1 MSGVAPKSMRT
12 WLAIAICV
20 TGWSSAVQAQSPAN
34 DVPADVNALQSELGR
49 LQTEYLRPQRLDR
62 NLDLAGRLAEAQ
74 LRYFLQEWDAAAA
87 MLVEIVENREFQSLA
102 GWNNARF
109 YLADALFE
117 DRNFTLSR
125 SVFEE
130 IVESGDAQYSLD
142 ASRRLLE
149 IALAL
154 NEYDRLDELFASMQ
168 QRAGALAT
176 PEISYVRGKA
186 FYFQLR
192 DEEAL
197 ASMSLIAVDHRLYN
211 RAQYFVGV
219 LLTRG
224 ARYGEALAV
233 FESLAER
240 LSGATSSDERDL
252 LDLALLAIGRVHYEQ
267 QEWDSARFAYESLA
281 LDSDRIDVATY
292 ERAWT
297 QIRQGSIREAIRTLE
312 LLEVVARN
320 PRYASEAALLRGD
333 LYMRLQRYGE
343 AVELF
348 EAVADSY
355 APAEEQLRAT
365 LVSAREPSEFFNTLI
380 DSETVTLR
388 LPTEVEPWVEEDPSL
403 ERALLMVA
411 DRDNLVADIEQCRLI
426 IDELDAV
433 LTGASGAGLFPVFRE
448 GWGRAVE
455 LQGRLVLTRATLVDA
470 EADAVLA
477 RMSASSRTQYE
488 QVHTQRMQVQAQF
501 LQSPRTF
508 DQITESAQ
516 RATDVLNED
525 ELEMF
530 RTTQEVEGLLD
541 ELAALERFVQR
552 QVLSRQR
559 TQGEGSRLQAQLDEV
574 ESELRNQLAESDRL
588 IEAMRI
594 RQLQASRSAD
604 IGQNERQ
611 IRARLVQLLSEERG
625 LLQGVRSGVS
635 DVDFPR
641 FDQMHET
648 LNSVDEGVETFF
660 SEIGRMVAEQTADV
674 RATLEEERAA
684 MNRYEAALERD
695 QAQID
700 ELAGEIAIASFM
712 EIQQRFSSLTMRA
725 NLGILDVAWREKE
738 DLSDRITGLF
748 EERDREYRIMDA
760 DFAEIREER

>member
-1 MSGVAPKSMRT
+1 MSGVAPKSIRT
-12 WLAIAICV
+12 WLAIALCV
-20 TGWSSAVQAQSPAN
+20 TGWSSVAQAQSPVVDLPS
-34 DVPADVNALQSELGR
+34 DVSSLQSELAR

-62 NLDLAGRLAEAQ
+62 NLNLAGRLAEAQ

-102 GWNNARF
+102 GWNDARF
-109 YLADALFE
+109 YLADSLFE

-130 IVESGDAQYSLD
+130 IVETGDPEYSLD

-168 QRAGALAT
+168 QRAGASAT
-176 PEISYVRGKA
+176 PEIAYVRGKA
-186 FYFQLR
+186 LYFQGR
-192 DEEAL
+192 DDEAL
-197 ASMSLIAVDHRLYN
+197 ASMAQVSAEHRLYD

-219 LLTRG
+219 ILARG
-224 ARYGEALAV
+224 GRYGESLAV

-240 LSGATSSDERDL
+240 LSEATSPDARDL
-252 LDLALLAIGRVHYEQ
+252 FDLAILAVGRLHYEQ
-267 QEWDSARFAYESLA
+267 QQWDDARFAYETIE
-281 LDSDRIDVATY
+281 LDSARIDVATY

-312 LLEVVARN
+312 FLEVVARN

-355 APAEEQLRAT
+355 EPAEEQLRAT
-365 LVSAREPSEFFNTLI
+365 LESAREPSAFFEALI
-380 DSETVTLR
+380 DPETVTLR
-388 LPTEVEPWVEEDPSL
+388 LPTEVEPWVEEDTSL
-403 ERALLMVA
+403 ERVLLMVT
-411 DRDNLVADIEQCRLI
+411 DRNTLQADIEECRVVI
-426 IDELDAV
+426 EELDAV
-433 LTGASGAGLFPVFRE
+433 LMGASGAGLFPVFRE
-448 GWGRAVE
+448 GWGRVVE
-455 LQGRLVLTRATLVDA
+455 LQGRVVLTRATLVDA
-470 EADAVLA
+470 EADAVMDRLGA
-477 RMSASSRTQYE
+477 SAQTQYA
-488 QVHTQRMQVQAQF
+488 QLHGQRMQLQEQF

-516 RATDVLNED
+516 RATEVLNED
-525 ELEMF
+525 ELDIF
-530 RTTQEVEGLLD
+530 RSTQEIEGLLD
-541 ELAALERFVQR
+541 ELGALERFVQR

-559 TQGEGSRLQAQLDEV
+559 TQGEASRLQAQLDEV
-574 ESELRNQLAESDRL
+574 ESELRSQLEESDRL

-594 RQLQASRSAD
+594 RQLQTSRSTD
-604 IGQNERQ
+604 VGHSERDL
-611 IRARLVQLLSEERG
+611 RRRFVQVLNEERE
-625 LLQGVRSGVS
+625 LLRSARSGAS
-635 DVDFPR
+635 DVDFNR
-641 FDQMHET
+641 FDQLHET
-648 LNSVDEGVETFF
+648 LDSVDDGVETFF
-660 SEIGRMVAEQTADV
+660 GEVGRMVAEQTADV

-684 MNRYEAALERD
+684 MDRYEAALNRD
-695 QAQID
+695 QAEID
-700 ELAGEIAIASFM
+700 RLAGEIAIASFM
-712 EIQQRFSSLTMRA
+712 DVQERFSGLTMRA

-738 DLSDRITGLF
+738 DISDRITELF

>member
-1 MSGVAPKSMRT
+1 MSGVAPKSIRT
-12 WLAIAICV
+12 WLAIALCV
-20 TGWSSAVQAQSPAN
+20 TGWSSAADAQSPEA
-34 DVPADVNALQSELGR
+34 DLPADVSSLQGELAR

-74 LRYFLQEWDAAAA
+74 LRYFLQEWDTAAA

-102 GWNNARF
+102 GWNDARF
-109 YLADALFE
+109 YLADSLFE

-130 IVESGDAQYSLD
+130 ILETGDAEYSLD

-168 QRAGALAT
+168 QRAGTAAT

-186 FYFQLR
+186 LYFQGR
-192 DEEAL
+192 DDEAL
-197 ASMSLIAVDHRLYN
+197 ASMSQVSADHRLYD

-219 LLTRG
+219 ILTRG
-224 ARYGEALAV
+224 GRYGESLAV
-233 FESLAER
+233 FESLAGR
-240 LSGATSSDERDL
+240 LSDSTASDARDL
-252 LDLALLAIGRVHYEQ
+252 LDLATLAIGRVHYEQ
-267 QEWDSARFAYESLA
+267 QQWAEARFAYENIDLESA
-281 LDSDRIDVATY
+281 RIDVATY

-297 QIRQGSIREAIRTLE
+297 QIREGSIREAIRTLE
-312 LLEVVARN
+312 FLEVVARN

-365 LVSAREPSEFFNTLI
+365 LESAREPSAFFNALI
-380 DSETVTLR
+380 DPETVTLR
-388 LPTEVEPWVEEDPSL
+388 LPTEVEPWVEEDSAL
-403 ERALLMVA
+403 DRALVMVA
-411 DRDNLVADIEQCRLI
+411 DRDRLVTDIDACRVI
-426 IDELDAV
+426 IEELEAV

-448 GWGRAVE
+448 GWGRVVE
-455 LQGRLVLTRATLVDA
+455 LQGRVVLTRALLVDA
-470 EADAVLA
+470 EAAAVMERLG
-477 RMSASSRTQYE
+477 ASSRTQYA
-488 QVHTQRMQVQAQF
+488 QVHERRMQLQGQF

-508 DQITESAQ
+508 DEIAESAQ

-525 ELEMF
+525 ELEIF
-530 RTTQEVEGLLD
+530 RSTQEVEGLLD
-541 ELAALERFVQR
+541 ELGALERLLQR
-552 QVLSRQR
+552 QVLSRER
-559 TQGEGSRLQAQLDEV
+559 TQGEASRLQAQLDEV
-574 ESELRNQLAESDRL
+574 ESELRVELEESDRL

-594 RQLQASRSAD
+594 RQLQTSRSTDVGSA
-604 IGQNERQ
+604 EREL
-611 IRARLVQLLSEERG
+611 RRRLTEVLNEERG
-625 LLQGVRSGVS
+625 LLRSSRTGGS
-635 DVDFPR
+635 DVDFTR
-641 FDQMHET
+641 FDQLHET
-648 LNSVDEGVETFF
+648 LDGVDSGVETFF

-674 RATLEEERAA
+674 RATLGEERAA
-684 MNRYEAALERD
+684 LDRYEAALDRD
-695 QAQID
+695 QAAID

-712 EIQQRFSSLTMRA
+712 DVQQRFSALTMRA

-738 DLSDRITGLF
+738 DISDRITELF
-748 EERDREYRIMDA
+748 GERDREYRIMDA